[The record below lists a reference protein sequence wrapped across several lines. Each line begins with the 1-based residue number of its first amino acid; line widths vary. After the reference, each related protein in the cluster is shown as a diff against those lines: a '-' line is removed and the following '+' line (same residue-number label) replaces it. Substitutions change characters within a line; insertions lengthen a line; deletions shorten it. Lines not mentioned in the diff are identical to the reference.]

1 MRASPNWAA
10 SIATS
15 TVMWIGVHV
24 YGSRWSKLVKPAA
37 RWAGPTAIGPRATG
51 LEWTGGGLLAHRCRL
66 HARREWPGEQTPADG
81 EEPATSGASSGGF
94 RLSRTSV
101 EDGRD
106 AITGTRVFH
115 LLSAPQAKAMLTRG
129 AGSGAR
135 LSREG
140 RPGERARGLAILPAC
155 LTIPGVGR
163 RCPHPSVTIAAEAM
177 RPPRR
182 PERQHCMAYNEWAC
196 HIVARGGSD
205 LACGGG
211 GPSPVLAFRD
221 AVGHSYRRWPFP
233 TIHPSSRAG
242 RRSWVRHVLPLVP
255 QWLHAPE
262 TTETCEQ
269 RDPKH
274 FLKGAVS
281 LL

>member
-1 MRASPNWAA
+1 MGWHLTVLPGGTGMRASPNWAA

-155 LTIPGVGR
+155 LDHPG
-163 RCPHPSVTIAAEAM
+163 
-177 RPPRR
+177 RR
-182 PERQHCMAYNEWAC
+182 PEMSPSLRDD
-196 HIVARGGSD
+196 RSGGN
-205 LACGGG
+205 A
-211 GPSPVLAFRD
+211 PSA
-221 AVGHSYRRWPFP
+221 P
-233 TIHPSSRAG
+233 TR
-242 RRSWVRHVLPLVP
+242 
-255 QWLHAPE
+255 E
-262 TTETCEQ
+262 TA
-269 RDPKH
+269 
-274 FLKGAVS
+274 LYG
-281 LL
+281 L